1 MILKPNNKLFLHI
14 AHISHHIVLV
24 FPEPVLFV
32 ITRGVYCVCEGPGGV
47 TAVIY
52 TRDSPATSSIALSRV
67 HQERNRSLTATWSWT
82 YFYKCSLNVF
92 LTTYLRFPFQE
103 WAHRV
108 YKATLWL
115 STLYTVM
122 YIIHRVPLSVSHRT
136 CRKEWL
142 FETMIY
148 IVCNVTDPVVN
159 TPFSTIHHVWTFK
172 WCVKCVLATLCCMW
186 IAFHITMFSSRTQ
199 LLLNVSYSEV

>member
-1 MILKPNNKLFLHI
+1 MFPSQYYLLELVVYI
-14 AHISHHIVLV
+14 A
-24 FPEPVLFV
+24 
-32 ITRGVYCVCEGPGGV
+32 CVRARGV

-92 LTTYLRFPFQE
+92 STTYLRFPFQE
-103 WAHRV
+103 WAHQV

-122 YIIHRVPLSVSHRT
+122 YIIHCVPLSVSHRT
-136 CRKEWL
+136 RRKNDYLKQQW
-142 FETMIY
+142 F
-148 IVCNVTDPVVN
+148 IVFVMLQIQSWTLLSAQFIMCEHSNDVWNV
-159 TPFSTIHHVWTFK
+159 F
-172 WCVKCVLATLCCMW
+172 
-186 IAFHITMFSSRTQ
+186 
-199 LLLNVSYSEV
+199 LLHCAACG